1 MGGREDVFW
10 VSSWEVGTRS
20 SSSASGRKRE
30 KGGEGEE
37 RGRRGEERGGEGRRG
52 EERGGEER
60 RGEERRGEGMRMKR
74 RQEVVTLHT
83 HLTGPL
89 AFWSEFA

>member
-1 MGGREDVFW
+1 MGGREDVFG

-37 RGRRGEERGGEGRRG
+37 RGKRGEESHLMHVHGHI
-52 EERGGEER
+52 
-60 RGEERRGEGMRMKR
+60 
-74 RQEVVTLHT
+74 TLHM

>member
-1 MGGREDVFW
+1 MGGREDVFG

-37 RGRRGEERGGEGRRG
+37 RGKRGEERG
-52 EERGGEER
+52 R

-74 RQEVVTLHT
+74 RQEVVTLCMYT
-83 HLTGPL
+83 DILCYTCT
-89 AFWSEFA
+89 